1 MFRSEMTRSQKRLLY
16 LFSAV
21 PVLLLVS
28 TFIYM
33 YGMEHLEGDPRNFW
47 ESLGWAAETV
57 TTTGYGVDGRWHHP
71 VMVIFTIVLQFAG
84 VFLVFLVFPIYVIP
98 FLEER
103 FETRLPTDAGDV
115 EDHVIIYRYGPAVST
130 LVERLRSEGVA
141 SVVVEE
147 DSVTARRVADRGQKV
162 VVRSLDDGALT
173 AARIQAARA
182 LIANG
187 RDDEDAAAILAAR
200 QGGFQ
205 GEILAVVEEPLHRK
219 PMNLAGAD
227 AVYTPR
233 HILGAALAARASARI
248 SPRVAGVQQLG
259 RHLAVREIRLQ
270 AGSKLAGVTLEEAAI
285 GANTGATVIAQWVE
299 GKLVRQPNAT
309 TELVPWAILVAVGS
323 HGALEK
329 LTSLAGAVELRK
341 EGPFLVGGY
350 GEVGR
355 KVAQLLTDAGEEV
368 VVLDRQSGDG
378 VDLVG
383 DVLDPEVLESA
394 GIRDAQA
401 VILALDTDVSTLF
414 ATVIVKDLVPDVPVI
429 ARVNQPDNVERI
441 HGAGA
446 DFALSISQVSGQMLA
461 RRLLGEEAVTID
473 PLLKVQRVSPEGMVG
488 HNPANL
494 KLRERTGCS
503 VVAVERG
510 DEVLVRFGDDFR
522 FQEDDAV
529 YLSGSNED
537 VALFVEKLGA
547 SGTG

>member
-1 MFRSEMTRSQKRLLY
+1 
-16 LFSAV
+16 
-21 PVLLLVS
+21 
-28 TFIYM
+28 
-33 YGMEHLEGDPRNFW
+33 
-47 ESLGWAAETV
+47 
-57 TTTGYGVDGRWHHP
+57 
-71 VMVIFTIVLQFAG
+71 
-84 VFLVFLVFPIYVIP
+84 
-98 FLEER
+98 
-103 FETRLPTDAGDV
+103 
-115 EDHVIIYRYGPAVST
+115 
-130 LVERLRSEGVA
+130 
-141 SVVVEE
+141 
-147 DSVTARRVADRGQKV
+147 
-162 VVRSLDDGALT
+162 
-173 AARIQAARA
+173 
-182 LIANG
+182 
-187 RDDEDAAAILAAR
+187 
-200 QGGFQ
+200 
-205 GEILAVVEEPLHRK
+205 
-219 PMNLAGAD
+219 MNLAGAD

-309 TELVPWAILVAVGS
+309 TELVPGAILVAVGS